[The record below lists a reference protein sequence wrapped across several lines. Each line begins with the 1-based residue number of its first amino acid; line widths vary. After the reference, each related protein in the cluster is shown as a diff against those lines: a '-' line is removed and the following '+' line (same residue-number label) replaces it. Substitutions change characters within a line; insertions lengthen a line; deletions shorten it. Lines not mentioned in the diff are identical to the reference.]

1 MMLQLLTQKKNGPYF
16 EPNEDDIVLQTVAS
30 DATTWNSQFK
40 DDSSPQK
47 DYAPVIIDPWGMP
60 FMYDRNRPEGTHD
73 LGNHNIKSLDLY
85 SYGPNV
91 LDEDGAEDDIN
102 NW

>member
-1 MMLQLLTQKKNGPYF
+1 LTQKKNGPYF

-40 DDSSPQK
+40 DSSSGN

-60 FMYDRNRPEGTHD
+60 FVYDRNRPEGTAVI
-73 LGNHNIKSLDLY
+73 GTNHNIKTVDMY